1 MTTTR
6 RNQGPD
12 RRLDGHPARGAE
24 VLREGGASNT
34 IARPDWRAMRAGET
48 LLLED
53 GPTRARRLN
62 RDGARGEERH
72 EEI

>member
-1 MTTTR
+1 MTTTI

-12 RRLDGHPARGAE
+12 RRLDGHPARGAG
-24 VLREGGASNT
+24 VLRGEASNT
-34 IARPDWRAMRAGET
+34 IALRDWRAMRAGET

-62 RDGARGEERH
+62 RDGARGE
-72 EEI
+72 

>member
-24 VLREGGASNT
+24 VLRNT

-62 RDGARGEERH
+62 RDGARGE
-72 EEI
+72 